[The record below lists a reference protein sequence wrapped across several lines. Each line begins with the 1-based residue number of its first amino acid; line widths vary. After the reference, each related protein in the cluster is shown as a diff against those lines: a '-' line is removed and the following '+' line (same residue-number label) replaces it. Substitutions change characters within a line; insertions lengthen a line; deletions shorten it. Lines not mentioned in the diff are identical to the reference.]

1 MYPICRHGLVRVSLI
16 SCAMLAAFI
25 PSWVHAEGVTEATSQ
40 PSAGS
45 NIVIKASWPKGISIA
60 GSRWML
66 QDANQQYNTI
76 DAVKDP
82 SGEVQFNAPYR
93 PGLRIVFN
101 IVIDGKSYVYRRDL
115 KKEAMKDGAFC
126 FHLPLDR
133 AGRAFKCKV
142 FTLGETRSPVA
153 GVLVVARKGRK
164 SVFAGRTNSK
174 GIVEVRVDPLDEITL
189 SVEKMPVS
197 DGAAHLWLDSPP
209 KKKVPTS
216 ISFSDVFEFPVRLP
230 TLSLRLKVTFNG
242 ESLGK
247 EMRSLRCIPLK
258 RRKGVSSFYQ
268 GETRNGIAYFVGI
281 PDGQYRIQLWG
292 RDRRK
297 YIPQGN
303 SVVTIRSGKLTDHS
317 VNLVPSKT
325 FRGTQNFRIVEGGS
339 QKWINGVTVQI
350 TGVDHKIK
358 EQKKTAGVGMA
369 SFTDLPG
376 GRYQVV
382 AEADGYKTFHGK
394 IEVPGDNLVI
404 PMIRAYTLT
413 IKPSVK
419 EDVMVA
425 VLYQNSRGEFRERGV
440 EAKNG
445 AFTIQVSGLA
455 STAVVLVIGRDG
467 SIGGQFLDVKEDATV
482 NVKLLESK
490 KVSIPI
496 EGEMPKAGRR
506 YASLWITGVG
516 TPLMISGK
524 VNKQA
529 HQGHAKLPFGTYDVY
544 LRISKKG
551 CVRIAEN
558 WVFDQATPVK
568 PITLPKKMTP
578 VLTLDNM
585 SDEFLKK
592 NGKKSIRPV
601 APTPPPARKPK

>member
-1 MYPICRHGLVRVSLI
+1 MCPIYKRIVCSLALCVLWAI
-16 SCAMLAAFI
+16 ALSA
-25 PSWVHAEGVTEATSQ
+25 SVHAEGSSVKSDATEEV
-40 PSAGS
+40 P
-45 NIVIKASWPKGISIA
+45 IVIKASWPKGVSVA

-76 DAVKDP
+76 DAVKNP
-82 SGEVQFNAPYR
+82 SGEVQFNTPYR
-93 PGLRIVFN
+93 PGLRMVFN
-101 IVIDGKSYVYRRDL
+101 IVIDGKSYAYRREL
-115 KKEAMKDGAFC
+115 KKEAIKDGVFC

-142 FTLGETRSPVA
+142 FTPGETKSPVA
-153 GVLVVARKGRK
+153 GVLVVARRGRK
-164 SVFAGRTNSK
+164 SVFSGRTDSK

-197 DGAAHLWLDSPP
+197 DGAARVWIDSPP
-209 KKKVPTS
+209 KKKVPAST
-216 ISFSDVFEFPVRLP
+216 SFSDVFEFPVRLP
-230 TLSLRLKVTFNG
+230 TLSLRLKVTLNG

-258 RRKGVSSFYQ
+258 PRKGVSSFYQ

-303 SVVTIRSGKLTDHS
+303 SVVTIRSGKPTDHS

-325 FRGTQNFRIVEGGS
+325 FRGTQTFRIVEGGS
-339 QKWINGVTVQI
+339 QTWINGVNIQI
-350 TGVDHKIK
+350 TGVDHKIE
-358 EQKKTAGVGMA
+358 EQEETAGEGMA
-369 SFTDLPG
+369 SFTDLPA

-382 AEADGYKTFHGK
+382 AEADGYKTFYGK
-394 IEVPGDNLVI
+394 IEVPGAKLVI

-425 VLYQNSRGEFRERGV
+425 VVYQNSRGEFRERGV
-440 EAKNG
+440 KNKKG

-455 STAVVLVIGRDG
+455 STAVVLAVGRDG

-482 NVKLLESK
+482 SVKLLESK

-496 EGEMPKAGRR
+496 EGEMPKGARR
-506 YASLWITGVG
+506 YSSLCFMGVG
-516 TPLMISGK
+516 TPLVSLCS
-524 VNKQA
+524 VNRQTL
-529 HQGHAKLPFGTYDVY
+529 QGRAKLPDGTYTVY
-544 LRISKKG
+544 LGVSKKG
-551 CVRIAEN
+551 YVRIAEK
-558 WVFDQATPVK
+558 WLFDKSKPVK
-568 PITLPKKMTP
+568 PIVLPQNMTP
-578 VLTLDNM
+578 VLSLGNIFE
-585 SDEFLKK
+585 EFLKS
-592 NGKKSIRPV
+592 NGKKSI
-601 APTPPPARKPK
+601 PTKSETPISPPTRKPK